1 MSRGKERYMQACEE
15 CMKNVDQYIKDIDL
29 LMENGSHGHAFSMAV
44 IAGEEVAKAIGYI
57 LAWAMGDVKQAEERS
72 EKWINTLHTNHEA
85 KIAIQSMI
93 GGAIET
99 VEKTLK
105 EIESEPH
112 RFSILIKEA
121 VKEAGPGKTKEEYV
135 EIAMQKVFGEF
146 VKHPVIK
153 IHEISVERYESAK
166 DVQKLKEKGLYVDI
180 RGGKINTPFDI
191 PKEDAIK
198 QFKKLK
204 EDYCQLGKIHEF
216 FTSQSSQKISFVTTI
231 ALRALESWGL

>member
-1 MSRGKERYMQACEE
+1 MQACKE
-15 CMKNVDQYIKDIDL
+15 CMKNVDQYIKDIDIL
-29 LMENGSHGHAFSMAV
+29 IEKGSHGHAFSIAI

-57 LAWAMGDVKQAEERS
+57 VAWAMGDIKQAEERS
-72 EKWINTLHTNHEA
+72 KKWINTLHTNHEA
-85 KIAIQSMI
+85 KIAIQSLI
-93 GGAIET
+93 SGAIET

-105 EIESEPH
+105 EIEGEPEK
-112 RFSILIKEA
+112 FSVIIKEA
-121 VKEAGPGKTKEEYV
+121 VKEAGHGKTKEEYAG
-135 EIAMQKVFGEF
+135 IAMQRVFEEF
-146 VKHPVIK
+146 VKHRVKK
-153 IHEISVERYESAK
+153 IMEISAGRYESAK

-216 FTSQSSQKISFVTTI
+216 FISQSSQKISFVTAI
-231 ALRALESWGL
+231 AIKAFENWGL